1 MPTKHKTQKTKTYS
15 MKIPVWTVHPTKST
29 LLPLTISTFL
39 FSHVHYKWLDI
50 LYSANCTPP
59 CQIILYTKYTP
70 PNFSN
75 ARSHQTRN
83 TPLPSNLTWIQTLP
97 WIINPTRQKGKIIF
111 NYKNDIIKGP
121 LLCNPEIKLNAIN
134 EVSDLWNQLCCTCSL
149 INYTC
154 SSNKHLNVTNKCFLC
169 SLHLSPLPMN

>member
-1 MPTKHKTQKTKTYS
+1 MHFLIFDKNANKTQNTKDKDIFYENPLVNNPPYQINYFTTTLVNNPPYQ
-15 MKIPVWTVHPTKST
+15 IPLW
-29 LLPLTISTFL
+29 TFL

-50 LYSANCTPP
+50 LYSAYCTPP

-111 NYKNDIIKGP
+111 DYKNDIIKGP
-121 LLCNPEIKLNAIN
+121 LLCNPEIKTMKKNMALLTID
-134 EVSDLWNQLCCTCSL
+134 V
-149 INYTC
+149 
-154 SSNKHLNVTNKCFLC
+154 
-169 SLHLSPLPMN
+169 